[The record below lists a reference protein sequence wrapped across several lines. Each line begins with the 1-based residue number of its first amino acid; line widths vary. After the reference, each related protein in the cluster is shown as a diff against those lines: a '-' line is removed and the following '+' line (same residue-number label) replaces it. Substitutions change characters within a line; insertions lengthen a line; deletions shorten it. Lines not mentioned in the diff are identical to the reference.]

1 MPVNTTDKIEEVTK
15 HSVHTL
21 VFRSLKRTHD
31 MFISDQGA
39 LPALDPKAADL
50 SKKVKARA
58 TYGPI
63 MATVE
68 LNRKR
73 QKAAGLEQMN
83 NFAITHEEAS
93 NTDIPIPTSSE
104 TNIPSN
110 ELAVYQSQGNSGGIS
125 GNTGASNIGSSNIQ
139 VIYTLSKLTS
149 LF

>member
-104 TNIPSN
+104 TNNPSN
-110 ELAVYQSQGNSGGIS
+110 ELAVYQNQGNSGGIS
-125 GNTGASNIGSSNIQ
+125 GSTGASNTGSSNIQ
-139 VIYTLSKLTS
+139 VIYTL
-149 LF
+149 